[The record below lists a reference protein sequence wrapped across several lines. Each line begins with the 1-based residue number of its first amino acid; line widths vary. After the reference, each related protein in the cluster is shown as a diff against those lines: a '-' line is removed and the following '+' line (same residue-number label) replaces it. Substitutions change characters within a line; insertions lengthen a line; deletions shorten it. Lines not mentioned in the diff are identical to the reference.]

1 MSINAI
7 LGQFAGAT
15 VIGSYSALA
24 NNGLASLQTL
34 KEILSTPML
43 NYIPIYTPTLKC
55 SREAV
60 ISTSMVMS
68 QVTGKKSFATDNSAP
83 GPRTW
88 SLTGYLRSLMP
99 QLETNMIVYPT
110 ILLQKSLLDMSMT
123 SGDTVVFKT
132 KDGEFVDVLIK
143 SLTIEDEQQGE
154 NSAKITVTVQEVP
167 YLTALF
173 GALADVTAP
182 VAALSLPMQLQIATI
197 GAAAVMPAMS
207 SIVPA
212 FSPISF

>member
-7 LGQFAGAT
+7 VGQFVGAT
-15 VIGSYSALA
+15 VIGSFSALA
-24 NNGLASLQTL
+24 NNSLTSLQTL
-34 KEILSTPML
+34 KEVLSAPML
-43 NYIPIYTPTLKC
+43 NYVPIYTPTLKC

-83 GPRTW
+83 GPRVW

-99 QLETNMIVYPT
+99 RLESSMIVYPT
-110 ILLQKSLLDMSMT
+110 ILLQKSILDMAMT

-143 SLTIEDEQQGE
+143 SLVIEDEQQGE
-154 NSAKITVTVQEVP
+154 NSAKITVMVQEVP
-167 YLTALF
+167 QLTAVY
-173 GALADVTAP
+173 GALSDISDP
-182 VAALSLPMQLQIATI
+182 VANLSLPTMFQIAAI
-197 GAAAVMPAMS
+197 GSAAVVS
-207 SIVPA
+207 SLVTTLR
-212 FSPISF
+212 

>member
-1 MSINAI
+1 MSVSAI

-15 VIGSYSALA
+15 IIGSLSALSSA
-24 NNGLASLQTL
+24 GSVGMQVLR
-34 KEILSTPML
+34 EILSTPQL

-55 SREAV
+55 TREAV

-68 QVTGKKSFATDNSAP
+68 QVTGKKSFVTDNSAP

-88 SLTGYLRSLMP
+88 SLTGYLRSLIP
-99 QLETNMIVYPT
+99 QLESNMIVYPT
-110 ILLQKSLLDMSMT
+110 ILLQKSVLDMSMT
-123 SGDTVVFKT
+123 GGEPVVFRT
-132 KDGEFVDVLIK
+132 KDGEFVDVLIR

-173 GALADVTAP
+173 GALADVTEP
-182 VAALSLPMQLQIATI
+182 VAALSLPLQLQIATI
-197 GAAAVMPAMS
+197 GAAAAVPAMA
-207 SIVPA
+207 SIVPT
-212 FSPISF
+212 FSPIAF